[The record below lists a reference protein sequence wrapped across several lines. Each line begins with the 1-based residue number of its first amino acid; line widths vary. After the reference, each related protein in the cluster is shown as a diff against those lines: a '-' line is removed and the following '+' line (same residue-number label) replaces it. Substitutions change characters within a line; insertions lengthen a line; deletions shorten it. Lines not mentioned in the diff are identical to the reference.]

1 MNFYIP
7 NECISFILKLSS
19 TLKATINILGSI
31 IENLLSKIQLIH
43 PHSNGKFIWDIIVF
57 IIRIILLIIVP
68 LDIGFQTGILFNSE
82 YGITVVINVII
93 QLDFLVR
100 SCTIHFLNGKLI
112 TNRLTIL

>member
-1 MNFYIP
+1 MVHP
-7 NECISFILKLSS
+7 N
-19 TLKATINILGSI
+19 
-31 IENLLSKIQLIH
+31 
-43 PHSNGKFIWDIIVF
+43 SNGKFVWDIAVF

-100 SCTIHFLNGKLI
+100 SCTIHFINGKLI
-112 TNRLTIL
+112 TNRLTILKYEMKESLAGDLLTCAILIGF